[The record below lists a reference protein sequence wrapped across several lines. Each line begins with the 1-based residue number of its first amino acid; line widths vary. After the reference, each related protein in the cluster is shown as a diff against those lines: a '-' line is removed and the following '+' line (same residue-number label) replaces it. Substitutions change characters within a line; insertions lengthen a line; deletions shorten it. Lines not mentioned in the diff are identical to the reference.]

1 MNIFT
6 KVVSFIV
13 RNSQMNEHFYTTF
26 KNSGKINVKLHF
38 EIICVD
44 RFPVKF
50 MLAAQTIN
58 EKHAE
63 KKKAEYANY
72 YYFAI
77 LFCLIMLLK

>member
-44 RFPVKF
+44 RFHVKF

-63 KKKAEYANY
+63 KKRQNMPIIITLQFC
-72 YYFAI
+72 FA
-77 LFCLIMLLK
+77 LLCY